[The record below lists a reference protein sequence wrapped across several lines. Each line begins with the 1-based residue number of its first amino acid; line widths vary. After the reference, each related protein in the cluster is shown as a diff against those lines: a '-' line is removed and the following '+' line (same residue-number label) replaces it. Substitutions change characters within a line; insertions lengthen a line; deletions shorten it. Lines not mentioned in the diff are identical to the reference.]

1 MIEKHAELVKMLK
14 GRSLRLIV
22 VNDASKRGFT
32 KDAVERLL
40 EALPDTMI
48 VSYDTNK
55 GKGAAVRA
63 GLSHSTSSIT
73 LYTDYDFP
81 YEADSICRMVEWLE
95 SGYDVVIAVRNHTYY
110 THLST
115 RRKIMSYASRILNF
129 TLLGLTHTDAQ
140 GGLKGFNQRGKSFL
154 ASTQVNRF
162 LFDTEFIYK
171 ASQESDVLIKD
182 MPADLRDNV
191 HLPNMRRGV
200 LAEELK
206 NLFLIAW
213 RG

>member
-1 MIEKHAELVKMLK
+1 
-14 GRSLRLIV
+14 
-22 VNDASKRGFT
+22 
-32 KDAVERLL
+32 
-40 EALPDTMI
+40 
-48 VSYDTNK
+48 
-55 GKGAAVRA
+55 
-63 GLSHSTSSIT
+63 
-73 LYTDYDFP
+73 
-81 YEADSICRMVEWLE
+81 
-95 SGYDVVIAVRNHTYY
+95 
-110 THLST
+110 
-115 RRKIMSYASRILNF
+115 MSYASRIFNF

>member
-1 MIEKHAELVKMLK
+1 MMIEKHAELVKMLK
-14 GRSLRLIV
+14 GRSLRFIV

-32 KDAVERLL
+32 KDAVGRLL

-81 YEADSICRMVEWLE
+81 YETDSICRMVEWLE

-115 RRKIMSYASRILNF
+115 RRKIMSYASRILN
-129 TLLGLTHTDAQ
+129 L
-140 GGLKGFNQRGKSFL
+140 
-154 ASTQVNRF
+154 RF
-162 LFDTEFIYK
+162 
-171 ASQESDVLIKD
+171 
-182 MPADLRDNV
+182 
-191 HLPNMRRGV
+191 
-200 LAEELK
+200 
-206 NLFLIAW
+206 
-213 RG
+213 